1 MKRTLPVLAALLL
14 LAACS
19 SQPPAPE
26 QRPSGVEDRQPSSA
40 TTAPVRQEGVD
51 AYGVAA
57 LKDPKNIL
65 SKREVFFDFDSFVV
79 KSEYQPL
86 IEAHAKFLAANP
98 KFKVLIQGNT
108 DERGSREYNLSLGQK
123 RSDAVKRSLILLG
136 VKEARTS
143 LSWSCIEGV
152 RPFLAGRSWVPIG
165 SRYETVADRRTL
177 DGYLKGCIKRATA
190 GWVAALLERAGIIE
204 IDRQPPARVRLR

>member
-1 MKRTLPVLAALLL
+1 MGPIETAIRNTCAEGSRL
-14 LAACS
+14 S
-19 SQPPAPE
+19 T
-26 QRPSGVEDRQPSSA
+26 PSGRGEFSIAQI
-40 TTAPVRQEGVD
+40 D
-51 AYGVAA
+51 AHG
-57 LKDPKNIL
+57 I
-65 SKREVFFDFDSFVV
+65 
-79 KSEYQPL
+79 
-86 IEAHAKFLAANP
+86 
-98 KFKVLIQGNT
+98 VL
-108 DERGSREYNLSLGQK
+108 
-123 RSDAVKRSLILLG
+123 LLG

>member
-98 KFKVLIQGNT
+98 KFKVLIQGNA
-108 DERGSREYNLSLGQK
+108 DERGSREYNLALGQK
-123 RSDAVKRSLILLG
+123 RAEAVKKSLLLLG
-136 VKEARTS
+136 AKEEQVEAVS
-143 LSWSCIEGV
+143 LGEEKPRCTEHSEACWAEN
-152 RPFLAGRSWVPIG
+152 RR
-165 SRYETVADRRTL
+165 ADILYT
-177 DGYLKGCIKRATA
+177 GKF
-190 GWVAALLERAGIIE
+190 
-204 IDRQPPARVRLR
+204 